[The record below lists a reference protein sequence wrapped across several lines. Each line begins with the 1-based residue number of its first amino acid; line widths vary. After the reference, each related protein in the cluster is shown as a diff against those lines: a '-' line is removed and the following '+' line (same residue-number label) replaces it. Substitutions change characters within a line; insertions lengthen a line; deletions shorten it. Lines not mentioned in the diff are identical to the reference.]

1 LAESSGFR
9 GSHSRP
15 GGWAGEGRAGSWR
28 PIVRAAVGPAAV
40 AAYAVSQFAGTRPY
54 GFGGVVWAVLVAL
67 GVAAVLIAR
76 RQVTPTK
83 LMALEVLAGSILR
96 DCQFSTSDPLR
107 DLNLYLHAGAQFLA
121 GHPVYTTLAMN
132 HYPYGGYLPF
142 LYAPPAVPLFAVLS
156 ALPIWLVGSMWF
168 GLSVAAVVY
177 SLRVFGLSWH
187 WALIALLWPPIEEGL
202 FVGNVAIPV
211 LLLLALAP
219 RFGELLGLGTLFKPQ
234 NAIIWLWLLRQGA
247 WRRLAAGVG
256 LVAVVVVV
264 TLPLTGFGMWADWL
278 RALSAYQQSQEIEP
292 TFYGIGLGRWLPEM
306 ILVPLAA
313 AVVLTALLRRGRK
326 GLARLGL
333 ASVVASPSLWI
344 HGFVFAIPEF
354 LRLRGQ
360 WFWIAVALCAFGR
373 WPGPQMAIGLVV
385 AGWFVGPQLRRLTE
399 RVLPQATIG
408 ATTHP
413 LGRRAVQV
421 RIAGPATPAEVAVL
435 AASSVA
441 MSNLP
446 EI

>member
-1 LAESSGFR
+1 
-9 GSHSRP
+9 
-15 GGWAGEGRAGSWR
+15 
-28 PIVRAAVGPAAV
+28 
-40 AAYAVSQFAGTRPY
+40 
-54 GFGGVVWAVLVAL
+54 
-67 GVAAVLIAR
+67 
-76 RQVTPTK
+76 
-83 LMALEVLAGSILR
+83 M
-96 DCQFSTSDPLR
+96 
-107 DLNLYLHAGAQFLA
+107 
-121 GHPVYTTLAMN
+121 
-132 HYPYGGYLPF
+132 
-142 LYAPPAVPLFAVLS
+142 
-156 ALPIWLVGSMWF
+156 
-168 GLSVAAVVY
+168 
-177 SLRVFGLSWH
+177 
-187 WALIALLWPPIEEGL
+187 
-202 FVGNVAIPV
+202 
-211 LLLLALAP
+211 
-219 RFGELLGLGTLFKPQ
+219 
-234 NAIIWLWLLRQGA
+234 A